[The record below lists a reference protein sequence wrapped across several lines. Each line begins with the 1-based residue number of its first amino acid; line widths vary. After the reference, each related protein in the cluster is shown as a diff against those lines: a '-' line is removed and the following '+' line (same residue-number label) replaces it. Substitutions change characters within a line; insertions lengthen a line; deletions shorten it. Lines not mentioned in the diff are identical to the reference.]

1 MASGA
6 KDSEY
11 SRHKLWEAELQRVN
25 YALRIVNKTNKSLN
39 QADDVATWLDQICQ
53 SAIDHGGY
61 RMACIGFAEVDEHKR
76 VRFVASAGFEVG
88 YLNAITVT
96 WADEPHGRGPAGIA
110 IRTGKTSIARN
121 IPNDPAF
128 EPWRE
133 EITQRGYQS
142 SIAVP
147 LSSHGRTFG
156 MLGLYADVVDAFRHT
171 ELEVLKE
178 LADDLAFGLTVV
190 MRARAERQAANEA
203 LKESEQKLEEAQRI
217 AHLAHWERD
226 LKTNIIRW
234 SDELFRIFGLTPKA
248 SGLHFSQFLERVHS
262 DDRPRIVQMIED
274 AVTNGRHYDVEFR
287 IVRPDGE
294 VRFVHSKGDAIR
306 DDVGR
311 PIRTFGVLQ
320 DITERHHAEE
330 ALENANRS
338 LEAKNTALK
347 EVLAII
353 EAEQRR
359 VGRQVTEN
367 VQKIVLPLFRSLTQG
382 LNRQQQRRLEQIEH
396 ALEEVV
402 APFIDHVSQAFESLT
417 PTELRICNFV
427 NRGLAV
433 KEIAELEHLSPQT
446 IAAHRRNIRRK
457 LGISNQKINLTSHLR
472 TVFREATVR
481 KQ

>member
-1 MASGA
+1 
-6 KDSEY
+6 
-11 SRHKLWEAELQRVN
+11 
-25 YALRIVNKTNKSLN
+25 
-39 QADDVATWLDQICQ
+39 
-53 SAIDHGGY
+53 
-61 RMACIGFAEVDEHKR
+61 
-76 VRFVASAGFEVG
+76 
-88 YLNAITVT
+88 
-96 WADEPHGRGPAGIA
+96 
-110 IRTGKTSIARN
+110 
-121 IPNDPAF
+121 
-128 EPWRE
+128 
-133 EITQRGYQS
+133 
-142 SIAVP
+142 
-147 LSSHGRTFG
+147 
-156 MLGLYADVVDAFRHT
+156 
-171 ELEVLKE
+171 
-178 LADDLAFGLTVV
+178 
-190 MRARAERQAANEA
+190 
-203 LKESEQKLEEAQRI
+203 
-217 AHLAHWERD
+217 
-226 LKTNIIRW
+226 
-234 SDELFRIFGLTPKA
+234 
-248 SGLHFSQFLERVHS
+248 
-262 DDRPRIVQMIED
+262 MIED
-274 AVTNGRHYDVEFR
+274 AVTTGRHYDVEFR

-294 VRFVHSKGDAIR
+294 VRFVHSEGDAIR
-306 DDVGR
+306 DDVGQ

-320 DITERHHAEE
+320 DITERHHAKE

-396 ALEEVV
+396 ALEEVI
-402 APFIDHVSQAFESLT
+402 APFIDRISQAFESLT

-481 KQ
+481 TQ

>member
-1 MASGA
+1 M
-6 KDSEY
+6 
-11 SRHKLWEAELQRVN
+11 
-25 YALRIVNKTNKSLN
+25 
-39 QADDVATWLDQICQ
+39 
-53 SAIDHGGY
+53 
-61 RMACIGFAEVDEHKR
+61 M
-76 VRFVASAGFEVG
+76 
-88 YLNAITVT
+88 
-96 WADEPHGRGPAGIA
+96 
-110 IRTGKTSIARN
+110 
-121 IPNDPAF
+121 
-128 EPWRE
+128 
-133 EITQRGYQS
+133 
-142 SIAVP
+142 
-147 LSSHGRTFG
+147 
-156 MLGLYADVVDAFRHT
+156 GLYADVVDAFKHT

-190 MRARAERQAANEA
+190 MRTRAERQAANEA

-248 SGLHFSQFLERVHS
+248 SGLHFSQFLEHVHS

-274 AVTNGRHYDVEFR
+274 AVTTGRHYDVEFR

-294 VRFVHSKGDAIR
+294 VRFVHSEGDAIR
-306 DDVGR
+306 DDVGQ

-320 DITERHHAEE
+320 DITERHHAKE

-396 ALEEVV
+396 ALEEVI
-402 APFIDHVSQAFESLT
+402 APFIDRISQAFESLT

-481 KQ
+481 TQ